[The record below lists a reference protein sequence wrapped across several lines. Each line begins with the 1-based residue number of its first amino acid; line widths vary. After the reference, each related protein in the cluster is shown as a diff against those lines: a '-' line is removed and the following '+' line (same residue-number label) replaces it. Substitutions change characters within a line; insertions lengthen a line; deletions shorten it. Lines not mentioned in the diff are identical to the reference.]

1 MGRFSRGKGRKVNK
15 EQYNLNQK
23 LDAIWRT
30 GDRDEM
36 SLKHVAHGLAALV
49 AFGDWKQ
56 AQDYRL
62 PNWFDFGSDQLNQ
75 NAYRNLEARLVT
87 KWAKI
92 EELFGEWGAEKF
104 TENAKATNYGF
115 YFDSYLNDSFLDY
128 SKAVAA

>member
-1 MGRFSRGKGRKVNK
+1 MNK

-62 PNWFDFGSDQLNQ
+62 PNWYDFGSDQLNQ
-75 NAYRNLEARLVT
+75 NAYRNLEARLVI
-87 KWAKI
+87 KWSKI
-92 EELFGEWGAEKF
+92 EELFREWGAEKF
-104 TENAKATNYGF
+104 AENAKATNYGF
-115 YFDSYLNDSFLDY
+115 YFDSYLHDEFLDY